1 MPKVRNKKNDGLN
14 DRQRRF
20 CEEYLKDLNATKA
33 AERAGYS
40 KKTAP
45 FIGSENLNKPQI
57 KAQIQKL
64 QDARSKRTEITADR
78 VLKELAKIGF
88 SDLKD
93 YMSWN
98 DEKITIID
106 SQNVDAKAVSEVMYT
121 ETTIPQ
127 KNGDDIIKIQKKI
140 KLYDKVAALTKIGE
154 HLGMFS
160 KKGDSYNDDER
171 DLILRAATKVAQEHI

>member
-1 MPKVRNKKNDGLN
+1 MAKRINKSNGLN
-14 DRQRRF
+14 DRQNRF
-20 CEEYLKDLNATKA
+20 CEEYIKDLIGDLA
-33 AERAGYS
+33 AVRAGYS
-40 KKTAP
+40 KKTAR
-45 FIGSENLNKPQI
+45 IIASRLLTQVNIQLRI
-57 KAQIQKL
+57 KELMEK
-64 QDARSKRTEITADR
+64 RSKRTEITADK

-88 SDLKD
+88 ADLKD

-106 SQNVDAKAVSEVMYT
+106 SEKVDASAVSEVMYT

-127 KNGDDIIKIQKKI
+127 KNGDDIVKVQKKI

-160 KKGDSYNDDER
+160 KKGDNYSDEER
-171 DLILRAATKVAQEHI
+171 ELILTAASKVAQENI